1 VVAHL
6 FMEKQKTALELADEM
21 VAENLRRYNIKSRE
35 YHLTGRKTG
44 YQADHLRLD
53 ARLLVILME
62 QYYDAV
68 KVAARIRKAH
78 ARAQGFTA

>member
-1 VVAHL
+1 MVAHL
-6 FMEKQKTALELADEM
+6 FMQNQKTALELADEM
-21 VAENLRRYNIKSRE
+21 AAQNLKRYNIKSRE

-62 QYYDAV
+62 QYYDAA
-68 KVAARIRKAH
+68 KVAARIREAH
-78 ARAQGFTA
+78 ARARGLTA